1 MSGDPRL
8 QAWRTLLIVHAEVV
22 DRLAAELRAVHDLPL
37 SWYEVL
43 LYLHE
48 SPEGRLRMHEL
59 AESLLLSRSS
69 ATRFVERM
77 ERAGLVTREACEE
90 DRRGTVVVMTGHG
103 REVFA
108 RAAPTHLEGIRRHFT
123 AHLGDEEAARI
134 TAALRRVIEALPP
147 A

>member
-1 MSGDPRL
+1 LPPATTLPVMSGDPRL

-77 ERAGLVTREACEE
+77 ERAG
-90 DRRGTVVVMTGHG
+90 G
-103 REVFA
+103 RLPVKLLG
-108 RAAPTHLEGIRRHFT
+108 AAPGRWPIPCPENTGWPSTRRQRTHRRRSCRST
-123 AHLGDEEAARI
+123 A
-134 TAALRRVIEALPP
+134 
-147 A
+147 